1 MTEKLPLEQQP
12 NNDKM
17 LIDTTSAQMPQNP
30 LLVAGVAISKRLSK
44 FRGIGIS
51 PFNIQALWFDGYGFS
66 ILKIRFDKK
75 GKMCTM
81 TNTYSLFNFNVKK
94 SYDRGGSDWV
104 LSITILFYRFKNI
117 VRQIN
122 PKQNICD
129 NCSELCESTDFD
141 KDGKHYCCNWCRD

>member
-1 MTEKLPLEQQP
+1 MFKNLQMLNKELQAETKDDSEQMP
-12 NNDKM
+12 
-17 LIDTTSAQMPQNP
+17 IAGSSAQMPQNP
-30 LLVAGVAISKRLSK
+30 LLVAGVAIRERLSK

-81 TNTYSLFNFNVKK
+81 TNTYSLLNFNIKK
-94 SYDRGGSDWV
+94 SYDRGGSYWV

-117 VRQIN
+117 IREIT

-129 NCSELCESTDFD
+129 NCSELC
-141 KDGKHYCCNWCRD
+141 